1 MKKILII
8 ALVAIVSLSFIDL
21 GFNIVGEA
29 KGITDGTTV
38 YLKKQDATAPG
49 GLKTI
54 DSVAVKNGS
63 FSFKGNVTE
72 PELHAIAF
80 EHKHDAGQQHKQD
93 EQPQIFFVI
102 LEKGT
107 IKVEVNKDSIAKAKL
122 SGTYNN
128 VELSKYNTGVY
139 KIQKRMME
147 YQQKNMT
154 IYQEATQKN
163 DTALLTKIQK
173 EFGAFQ
179 EENSVYTTNYAQNNP
194 KSFLSLLILDSML
207 NAPNAN
213 LEQIKKIYNAF
224 SSDLKKTK
232 PGKKIAEALK
242 TKVSTAIGDK
252 APDFSATNPDGKQ
265 ISLKESLGKVTIID
279 FWASWCGPCRAENP
293 NVVALYNEF
302 HDKGLNIIGVSLDR
316 EGDLEKW
323 KAAIAK
329 DKLAWAHV
337 SNLKFWN
344 DPIAVT
350 YSIKSIPATFILDAK
365 GNIVAKDLRG
375 DALKAKIAELLAK

>member
-1 MKKILII
+1 MKKIMTIVLL
-8 ALVAIVSLSFIDL
+8 ALLSLSFVDL
-21 GFNIVGEA
+21 GFSVAGEA
-29 KGITDGTTV
+29 KGIADGTKV
-38 YLKKQDATAPG
+38 YLKKQDATTPG

-54 DSVAVKNGS
+54 DSVAIKDGVFN
-63 FSFKGNVTE
+63 FKGNVTE

-80 EHKHDAGQQHKQD
+80 ENKKDQ
-93 EQPQIFFVI
+93 QPQIFFVI

-107 IKVEVNKDSIAKAKL
+107 IKVEVDKDSISKAKL

-128 VELSKYNTGVY
+128 VELNKYNTGIY
-139 KIQKRMME
+139 KIQKRMMA

-163 DTALLTKIQK
+163 DTAIINKIQK
-173 EFGAFQ
+173 EYNAFQ
-179 EENSVYTTNYAQNNP
+179 EENSIYTTAYAESNP

-213 LEQIKKIYNAF
+213 LAQIKKIYNAV

-232 PGKKIAEALK
+232 PGKKIASTLNS
-242 TKVSTAIGDK
+242 KVSTAIGDK
-252 APDFSATNPDGKQ
+252 APDFSAANPEGKV

-316 EGDLEKW
+316 EGDVEKW
-323 KAAIAK
+323 KAAITK
-329 DKLAWAHV
+329 DKLTWAHV

-350 YSIKSIPATFILDAK
+350 YNIKSIPATFILDAK